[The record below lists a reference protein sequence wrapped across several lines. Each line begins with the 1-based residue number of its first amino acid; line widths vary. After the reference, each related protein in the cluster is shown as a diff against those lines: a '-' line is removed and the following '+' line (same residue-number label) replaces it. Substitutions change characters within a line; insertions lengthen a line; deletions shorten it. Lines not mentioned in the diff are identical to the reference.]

1 MSSLEPPGGRLPIG
15 ESPRWIVV
23 HALVGF
29 GCLVVTILLALVL
42 DDESDNWLGIAL
54 SAASLSTLVSL
65 GLRYAALR
73 REMTGV
79 ELSYLRFAIFLIA
92 VFGLS
97 GAWALSLVGGC
108 AFYIWTIIER
118 RRQRTT

>member
-1 MSSLEPPGGRLPIG
+1 M
-15 ESPRWIVV
+15 
-23 HALVGF
+23 
-29 GCLVVTILLALVL
+29 L